1 MGEHPWEETFNHFGS
16 KLDRKTAVHNWL
28 GDGVAEQ
35 VVKVG
40 LSGANILLG
49 QILHRPYRHVLQQ
62 LQVLHSD
69 HRKFNK
75 DITVGLIRRRLMNLA
90 EYSFHMAMLINTEFA
105 ISLVKTLE
113 TGDGRVTSEL
123 RNITDALAKATYR
136 RVAKN
141 DNDHH
146 ALRSSELDPLR
157 RQIIA
162 LFQCI
167 LCFANFYELSL
178 MYSAILFIKLI

>member
-1 MGEHPWEETFNHFGS
+1 
-16 KLDRKTAVHNWL
+16 
-28 GDGVAEQ
+28 
-35 VVKVG
+35 
-40 LSGANILLG
+40 
-49 QILHRPYRHVLQQ
+49 
-62 LQVLHSD
+62 
-69 HRKFNK
+69 
-75 DITVGLIRRRLMNLA
+75 MNLA
-90 EYSFHMAMLINTEFA
+90 EYSFHMAMLINTGKSDTEDRKVNTTILADINF
-105 ISLVKTLE
+105 
-113 TGDGRVTSEL
+113 
-123 RNITDALAKATYR
+123 DANFIVLKKQVTYR
-136 RVAKN
+136 PVAEN